1 MARGFGLTSEGQEQ
15 IYELLKSLP
24 KTTQNKVIPPALKKA
39 AKPIAKAANNN
50 VPKDVSIKFGDVKY
64 KSADIKIKTFSRG
77 KGKRG
82 KYALIGAEVNSSVFF
97 NFPTFLEYGTL
108 AYRTKRLVKPR
119 GGAAQAA
126 ADAGLG
132 VKKHPFMRPALL
144 SQKSN
149 ALKILR
155 MEILN
160 GIEKQAD
167 KILAKGKV

>member
-1 MARGFGLTSEGQEQ
+1 MARGFGLTSEGQGQ
-15 IYELLKSLP
+15 IYKLLKSLP

-77 KGKRG
+77 KSGG

-167 KILAKGKV
+167 KILEKGKV